1 MKRNDVLE
9 ARLRQLLKDCGGSQ
23 GCGAI
28 DSLKFKEYRRI
39 EFFLI
44 EIFDG
49 LIGNDAI
56 RFSCRM

>member
-28 DSLKFKEYRRI
+28 DSLKFKECRWI
-39 EFFLI
+39 EFLHI

-49 LIGNDAI
+49 FIGNDALAG
-56 RFSCRM
+56 